1 MSVGAQNDWLFL
13 PVPSPFR
20 PSAFA
25 PEEQGSLDERKTRV
39 VATFG
44 GRVYRARRRFD
55 LSSRDQFTCG
65 AAGDLLIFK
74 YVSVSGES
82 VTDRS

>member
-1 MSVGAQNDWLFL
+1 MIGYSCLSPSTPL
-13 PVPSPFR
+13 SPF
-20 PSAFA
+20 AFT
-25 PEEQGSLDERKTRV
+25 PEEQGSLDEGKARV

-44 GRVYRARRRFD
+44 GRVYRVRSRFD